1 MDGEIVTSRGL
12 DVLGRDECLDLVR
25 ANSFGRIGM
34 KIADDLVILPVF
46 YAVVDGEVVF
56 RTDPGTKLIAAV
68 LETRV
73 AFEVDD
79 RADGWSVLVIGHAH
93 EVRNP
98 SPEMTATPAPLG
110 DFWPAG
116 ERERFVRIE
125 IDRVTGRR
133 LSRVG

>member
-1 MDGEIVTSRGL
+1 MTSRGL
-12 DVLGRDECLDLVR
+12 DLLGTDECIGLLR
-25 ANSFGRIGM
+25 TNSFGRVGM
-34 KIADDLVILPVF
+34 RLADDPVILPVF
-46 YAVVDGEVVF
+46 YAIVDDEVVF

-73 AFEVDD
+73 AFEIDD
-79 RADGWSVLVIGHAH
+79 RADGWSVLVIGRAH

-98 SPEMTATPAPLG
+98 SPEMTAIETPLD

-125 IDRVTGRR
+125 IERVTGRR
-133 LSRVG
+133 LRRAG